1 LLEYSSMR
9 SLGRRQFLKLAAGA
23 AAVPLAPAAARLA
36 PDHALTTLKAHA

>member
-36 PDHALTTLKAHA
+36 PDHALTTLGAHA